1 MLPTTTKAK
10 EKDGYYAFLW
20 HKIHKGLAIYGNSWI
35 RREAHKKKWVY
46 FLDIFLPMINR
57 QYRSRNRNFL

>member
-20 HKIHKGLAIYGNSWI
+20 HKIHIGLAIYGNS
-35 RREAHKKKWVY
+35 
-46 FLDIFLPMINR
+46 
-57 QYRSRNRNFL
+57 